1 MQSYFDISILMEIN
15 IVKKNMR
22 TATAVD
28 AFVGAQ
34 LKGLRKSAGLS
45 QTELANQIGVTFQ
58 QVQKYERGTNR
69 IGASRL
75 WGLCKVLDVKPD
87 RFFEGVETHLAQLPE
102 TPTPDFANDDTVPSA
117 QPSESGYSQESQR
130 RASN

>member
-1 MQSYFDISILMEIN
+1 MKRN
-15 IVKKNMR
+15 IR

-34 LKGLRKSAGLS
+34 LKTLRKSAGLS
-45 QTELANQIGVTFQ
+45 QTDLANQIGVTFQ

-75 WGLCKVLDVKPD
+75 WRLCKVFGVKPD
-87 RFFEGVETHLAQLPE
+87 RFFEGVEAHLAQLPE
-102 TPTPDFANDDTVPSA
+102 TPKPGSANDGPATSIKL
-117 QPSESGYSQESQR
+117 SESGYSQKSQQR
-130 RASN
+130 VLN